1 MRVQS
6 PEPLQ
11 DRQRSA
17 DGDRLRR
24 QGPVADENNVKEY
37 KSRRKCDPQ
46 TDALTQEWRE
56 TLTLQSD
63 VAEK

>member
-11 DRQRSA
+11 DRQKSA

-37 KSRRKCDPQ
+37 KSRGRKRDPQ
-46 TDALTQEWRE
+46 TDALTQE
-56 TLTLQSD
+56 
-63 VAEK
+63 